1 MTEPHPPPRDPHLAE
16 VAQWH
21 PIEGTPMKKK
31 VAIGCS
37 IGATIETYDFIGFG
51 IAAALYFNNV
61 FFPATDPLS
70 GTLLSFA
77 TLGIGFAVRPLGG
90 IIGGYLGDR
99 IGRKPVLV
107 GSLLLMGIATV
118 LIGVLPTYQQVGVWA
133 GILLVAVRVV
143 QGLAFGAEWGGA
155 ILMCFEHAPWRK
167 KGLYT
172 GITQA
177 GFPVGLLLA
186 NFAFLVSV
194 PLGDQWAWRVPFLLS
209 AVLIVVGILIR
220 LKIEESPEFEELKEE
235 GELSKNPLLEVLRDD
250 WRNMLRAFC
259 LRIAETAGYAV
270 SVTFILSYLSSQKL
284 ADRPTTLTALM
295 IAAAL
300 GIFATIL
307 WGALTDRIGRR
318 PVYLLGTALTVVW
331 GVPLFLVVNTGTA
344 IAIIIAFVV
353 SYTIC
358 QNSLAGVQGAWFS
371 ELFAAK
377 TRTTGASLAYQ
388 LSAVVSG
395 FTPLVATA
403 LFAGVGW
410 IGPALLFSA
419 YGLLGL
425 IAALVTRETWGR
437 AEREEVA
444 ALERT
449 LALPAAR
456 SRLRTRKTHE
466 HPHRPDLQAA
476 AYRIRLNALH
486 MGEVQGQG
494 YIGQAL
500 GVADVLAVVYTDQLR
515 HRPEDP
521 HWADRDRF
529 LLSIGHYAIA
539 LYAALAEAGTIP
551 VEELSDLRLRRVP
564 AADVRHGVLHA
575 RHGDLRRLARPRPR
589 RRHRDGAGAA
599 PPGQPGPRLQPALRR
614 RARRGLDLGGR
625 AAGRPPRPGQP
636 HRDRRRQRA
645 AGRRAH
651 RRACCAPS
659 RSPTSGARSAGTPC
673 ASTAT
678 TSPRSST
685 RSTSCASTAA
695 RPGC

>member
-1 MTEPHPPPRDPHLAE
+1 LEENMTTHPPPARDPHLEE
-16 VAQWH
+16 VAHWH
-21 PIEGTPMKKK
+21 PIEGTPEKKR

-51 IAAALYFNNV
+51 TAAALYFNHA

-118 LIGVLPTYQQVGVWA
+118 LIGCLPTYQQVGAWA

-155 ILMCFEHAPWRK
+155 ILMCFEYAPWRK

-186 NFAFLVSV
+186 NLAFLVSV
-194 PLGDQWAWRVPFLLS
+194 PLGEQWAWRVPFLLS

-220 LKIEESPEFEELKEE
+220 LKIEESPEFEELKSE
-235 GELSKNPLLEVLRDD
+235 GEVSKNPLVEVLRDD
-250 WRNMLRAFC
+250 WRNIVRAFC

-284 ADRPTTLTALM
+284 ADRSTTLTALM

-300 GIFATIL
+300 GILATTF

-344 IAIIIAFVV
+344 IAIIVAFVV
-353 SYTIC
+353 SYTVC
-358 QNSLAGVQGAWFS
+358 QNSLAGVQGAWFA

-395 FTPLVATA
+395 FTPLIATA

-410 IGPALLFSA
+410 IGPALLFSG

-437 AEREEVA
+437 AERAEVA
-444 ALERT
+444 ALE
-449 LALPAAR
+449 
-456 SRLRTRKTHE
+456 
-466 HPHRPDLQAA
+466 
-476 AYRIRLNALH
+476 
-486 MGEVQGQG
+486 
-494 YIGQAL
+494 
-500 GVADVLAVVYTDQLR
+500 
-515 HRPEDP
+515 
-521 HWADRDRF
+521 
-529 LLSIGHYAIA
+529 
-539 LYAALAEAGTIP
+539 AALA
-551 VEELSDLRLRRVP
+551 
-564 AADVRHGVLHA
+564 
-575 RHGDLRRLARPRPR
+575 
-589 RRHRDGAGAA
+589 
-599 PPGQPGPRLQPALRR
+599 
-614 RARRGLDLGGR
+614 
-625 AAGRPPRPGQP
+625 
-636 HRDRRRQRA
+636 
-645 AGRRAH
+645 
-651 RRACCAPS
+651 APS
-659 RSPTSGARSAGTPC
+659 VPEPNQKENA
-673 ASTAT
+673 
-678 TSPRSST
+678 
-685 RSTSCASTAA
+685 
-695 RPGC
+695 

>member
-1 MTEPHPPPRDPHLAE
+1 MTAQQPPPGDPHLAE
-16 VAQWH
+16 VAHWH
-21 PIEGTPMKKK
+21 PIEGTPEKKK

-51 IAAALYFNNV
+51 TAAALYFNQV

-118 LIGVLPTYQQVGVWA
+118 LIGLLPTYQQVGVWA

-194 PLGDQWAWRVPFLLS
+194 GLGDQWAWGVPFLLS

-235 GELSKNPLLEVLRDD
+235 GEISKNPLLEVLRDD
-250 WRNMLRAFC
+250 WRNIVRAFC

-270 SVTFILSYLSSQKL
+270 SVTFILSYLSTQKL
-284 ADRPTTLTALM
+284 ADRATTLTALM

-300 GIFATIL
+300 GIVATTL

-318 PVYLLGTALTVVW
+318 PVYLLGTALTIVW
-331 GVPLFLVVNTGTA
+331 GVPLFLVVNTGAA
-344 IAIIIAFVV
+344 IAIIIAFIV

-410 IGPALLFSA
+410 IGPALLFSG

-437 AEREEVA
+437 SERAEVA
-444 ALERT
+444 ALEAS
-449 LALPAAR
+449 LALPSASQKDANQ
-456 SRLRTRKTHE
+456 KE
-466 HPHRPDLQAA
+466 
-476 AYRIRLNALH
+476 NA
-486 MGEVQGQG
+486 
-494 YIGQAL
+494 
-500 GVADVLAVVYTDQLR
+500 
-515 HRPEDP
+515 
-521 HWADRDRF
+521 
-529 LLSIGHYAIA
+529 
-539 LYAALAEAGTIP
+539 
-551 VEELSDLRLRRVP
+551 
-564 AADVRHGVLHA
+564 
-575 RHGDLRRLARPRPR
+575 
-589 RRHRDGAGAA
+589 
-599 PPGQPGPRLQPALRR
+599 
-614 RARRGLDLGGR
+614 
-625 AAGRPPRPGQP
+625 
-636 HRDRRRQRA
+636 
-645 AGRRAH
+645 
-651 RRACCAPS
+651 
-659 RSPTSGARSAGTPC
+659 
-673 ASTAT
+673 
-678 TSPRSST
+678 
-685 RSTSCASTAA
+685 
-695 RPGC
+695 